1 MSGSP
6 VEAKSLNCD
15 LPSVAY
21 RSIPMTHLRTSR
33 EEASSR

>member
-1 MSGSP
+1 MIGSP

-15 LPSVAY
+15 LPAVAY
-21 RSIPMTHLRTSR
+21 RSIPMTLLRTSR